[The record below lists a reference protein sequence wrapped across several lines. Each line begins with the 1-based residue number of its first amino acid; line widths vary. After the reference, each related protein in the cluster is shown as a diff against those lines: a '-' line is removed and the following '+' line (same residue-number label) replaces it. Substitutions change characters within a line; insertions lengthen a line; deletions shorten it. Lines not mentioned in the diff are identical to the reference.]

1 MTAEW
6 DTLVF
11 SQDRKCKKK
20 IRNDAI
26 HTVNNCRYSSFINI
40 HLNLQKIVKTFAVY
54 IL

>member
-20 IRNDAI
+20 
-26 HTVNNCRYSSFINI
+26 SEMMQFIQLI
-40 HLNLQKIVKTFAVY
+40 TADIVLSLIF
-54 IL
+54 I